1 MASDDR
7 TDALLPSGRSDALDR
22 LRAQL
27 TEAQSRL
34 VDART
39 ADEAGAIAHWEAII
53 ERIVARGRE
62 LPRGGTPRTRPD
74 RCLSRPTCRRSSAG
88 RCWGGEAAP
97 ATNNLVRA
105 DGGPDRAGRLAPR

>member
-39 ADEAGAIAHWEAII
+39 AHEAGAIAHWEAII

-62 LPRGGTPRTRPD
+62 LPPGRDPSDAARPVPEPPD
-74 RCLSRPTCRRSSAG
+74 MQAFIRRQVLG
-88 RCWGGEAAP
+88 R
-97 ATNNLVRA
+97 
-105 DGGPDRAGRLAPR
+105 